1 MWCHVTRGGEKA
13 TGVGAKYNT
22 HDIAKEYLF
31 ETRKEQEQEEK
42 RRGDEHVI
50 CARALGCMI
59 NYG

>member
-50 CARALGCMI
+50 CGRWDA
-59 NYG
+59 